1 MIYQK
6 NFDNVQ
12 SILYNYIM
20 KSKKV
25 KYVISSILVISCL
38 FVLPGVLKRPAFAW
52 STYTHAAI
60 SAEALSKYPSFIPG
74 AIYGSSLPDITT
86 NFISPASKDKF
97 YSIFHGE
104 KFQKAVVSLLSKLDK
119 KNGRVMLSNIYGYL
133 SHITAD
139 KIAHTAQSYA
149 NAKKTFSVKTEL
161 NHYTAYLF
169 MDMLCYYDYFYGYN
183 SKFGKFV
190 PDADYSFVSAA
201 LAEYN
206 DLNAGS
212 VPEEFNRS
220 EFAKKEAVFKA
231 GIAVQKAIFDIL
243 IDENPE
249 LFEQLR
255 SFYSDYQLGVDG
267 VGGFYDAAAAVEEK
281 ITAGD
286 YSQISGGGFKS
297 FIDRQINDI
306 TYIGMQFCSFI
317 AKDTEFIRTSKL
329 SSAKLE
335 AFVSKF
341 FESKSASTRAMGK
354 FLSAL
359 LLKKGLTYEQI
370 IDYTD
375 GIAAGEKKESDK
387 TIKYKNAYK
396 KLKEPRWYSFIP
408 GAGSKEKR
416 EYIDAFIE
424 YQKEKIE
431 SEIKEAGLSGASA
444 DALRDVEN
452 KRLSTY
458 REAYLASKI
467 DPLGYIS
474 KKAACDAAFTGA
486 GIAKS
491 YIKAKNRANAA
502 GDKELSRSLDLKVS
516 AFIVKNL
523 KAQKIAANRSFS
535 YKLLNPLK
543 SIYEK
548 EYIVHSSLNDAG
560 FKKIKIS
567 LSGGPARFYPAGI
580 LETEGVVNPC
590 DVKTSCVLP
599 SGEKSNNGDNLPSL
613 RPDLNNAF
621 KLMQNAYKEY
631 VDTLNSYDIDEIENS
646 GVRDALNKHLDNYI
660 RLKTAYEKLY
670 RTTCAVSKGTDADTD
685 ANAGFDDGA
694 INNADTVERD

>member
-1 MIYQK
+1 MK
-6 NFDNVQ
+6 NKN
-12 SILYNYIM
+12 LKYIT
-20 KSKKV
+20 V
-25 KYVISSILVISCL
+25 TIFIISFLLSA
-38 FVLPGVLKRPAFAW
+38 PGVLKRPAFAW

-60 SAEALSKYPSFIPG
+60 SAEALSKYPALMPG
-74 AIYGSSLPDITT
+74 AVYGSSLPDITT

-104 KFQKAVVSLLSKLDK
+104 KFQKAVVALLSKLDK

-139 KIAHTAQSYA
+139 KIAHTPQSYA
-149 NAKKTFSVKTEL
+149 SAKKTFSVKTEL

-206 DLNAGS
+206 GSNAGGEPAELS
-212 VPEEFNRS
+212 RS
-220 EFAKKEAVFKA
+220 EFAKKEAAFKA
-231 GIAVQKAIFDIL
+231 GITVQKAIFDIL

-255 SFYSDYQLGVDG
+255 SFYYDYQLGVNG
-267 VGGFYDAAAAVEEK
+267 AGGFYDAAAAVEEK

-297 FIDRQINDI
+297 FVDRQINDI
-306 TYIGMQFCSFI
+306 TYIGMQFCSLI

-329 SSAKLE
+329 SSDKLE
-335 AFVSKF
+335 SFVTKF
-341 FESKSASTRAMGK
+341 FESKSASTKAMGK

-375 GIAAGEKKESDK
+375 GTAAAAKKESDK
-387 TIKYKNAYK
+387 SLKYKNAYK

-408 GAGSKEKR
+408 GTGSKEKR

-424 YQKEKIE
+424 YQKEKTGV
-431 SEIKEAGLSGASA
+431 EIKESGLSGAPA
-444 DALRDVEN
+444 DALRAAEN

-458 REAYLASKI
+458 REAYLASKLN
-467 DPLGYIS
+467 PLDYIS

-486 GIAKS
+486 GVAKS
-491 YIKAKNRANAA
+491 YIKAKIRANAA
-502 GDKELSRSLDLKVS
+502 GNTEFSRALDLKAA
-516 AFIVKNL
+516 AFIAKNL
-523 KAQKIAANRSFS
+523 KAQKIAAGRNLS

-548 EYIVHSSLNDAG
+548 EYILHSSLNNAG
-560 FKKIKIS
+560 FEKIKAI
-567 LSGGPARFYPAGI
+567 LSGDLVQSHPAGV
-580 LETEGVVNPC
+580 LETEDGVNPGGFA
-590 DVKTSCVLP
+590 DPYAPAARIET
-599 SGEKSNNGDNLPSL
+599 NGGGHAPGAK
-613 RPDLNNAF
+613 PDLNNAL

-631 VDTLNSYDIDEIENS
+631 VDTLNSYSIDEIES
-646 GVRDALNKHLDNYI
+646 QGVRAELNKRLNNYI
-660 RLKTAYEKLY
+660 RLKTVYEKLY
-670 RTTCAVSKGTDADTD
+670 YTSGAEADSAVPAPARATKILQ
-685 ANAGFDDGA
+685 FK
-694 INNADTVERD
+694 